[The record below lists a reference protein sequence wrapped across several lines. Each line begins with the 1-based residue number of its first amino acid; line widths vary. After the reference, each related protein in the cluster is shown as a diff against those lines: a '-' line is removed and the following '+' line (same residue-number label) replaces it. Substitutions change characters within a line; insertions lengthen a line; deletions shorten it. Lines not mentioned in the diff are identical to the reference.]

1 MKSRKPN
8 YTELLSYFGV
18 LQDFL
23 LNQEESHHWKTNF
36 EFKNDFDWGQK
47 TEVSCF
53 SLQSESRASGV
64 KGIDQPELTAPLATE
79 RP

>member
-1 MKSRKPN
+1 MKSSKPN
-8 YTELLSYFGV
+8 YFV
-18 LQDFL
+18 ALQDFL

-36 EFKNDFDWGQK
+36 ELKMTLIWVKKRG
-47 TEVSCF
+47 VACF

-64 KGIDQPELTAPLATE
+64 KGIDQSDLTAPLATE